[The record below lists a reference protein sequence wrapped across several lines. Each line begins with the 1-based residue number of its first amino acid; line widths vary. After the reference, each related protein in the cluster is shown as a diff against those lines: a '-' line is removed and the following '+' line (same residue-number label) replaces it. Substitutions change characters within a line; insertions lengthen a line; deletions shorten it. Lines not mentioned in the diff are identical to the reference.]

1 MSPRRIAEE
10 LRNQHCKC
18 CLTTSYQDHGCKI
31 DVQGL
36 DKSELATIHGD
47 KHQEHHGTTGKLCDR
62 LIFGEGDEN
71 FVCSV
76 ELKGGNNVKVSDAIL
91 QIQGG
96 LDLAKTLLN
105 SRLDW
110 SWYALLAYSGSMSG
124 KGTQLLRT
132 KTVSFGGKRRLVDRV
147 DCGFSLL
154 SYLSDGTSNG

>member
-1 MSPRRIAEE
+1 MSTRRIIDD
-10 LRNQHCKC
+10 LRIKHCSC
-18 CLTTSYQDHGCKI
+18 CLTNSYQDHGCKI

-36 DKSELATIHGD
+36 DRSKLVTIHGD
-47 KHQEHHGTTGKLCDR
+47 KHQEQHGITGKLCDR
-62 LIFGEGDEN
+62 LILGEGDDK

-105 SRLDW
+105 SRPDW

-124 KGTQLLRT
+124 KGKQLLRA
-132 KTVSFGGKRRLVDRV
+132 KPVSFGGKKRLVDRV

-154 SYLSDGTSNG
+154 SYLSRANPS